1 MERKAPHVITLTLAE
16 IAEATGGTVHDAP
29 DPEQVRVTGPSASDS
44 RQVGPGGMFVAVTG
58 ARVDGH
64 GYVGQAVA
72 AGAACVLASRPV
84 GVPAVVVPDVTAALG
99 RLAQYALTR
108 TGAQVIALTGSA
120 GKTTTKDLLAQVL
133 AHHGRTVATPGS
145 FNTEIGLP
153 LTVLSADE
161 DTRYLVLEMGARH
174 VGDIAYLATLTPPT
188 LGIVLNVGS
197 AHVGEF
203 GSREA
208 IAEAKSELV
217 QALPLAS
224 EGGVAILN
232 ADDDLVAAMA
242 DRTKAAVACY
252 GTGEQATV
260 RATDI
265 HLTAGRAAFHL
276 HTPEGNAPVTLQLLG
291 AHQVHNALAVAATA
305 HALGMPTS
313 AIAEALTS
321 AAPISAARLE
331 ILERPDGVTII
342 NDAFNANPES
352 TRAALETLVAL
363 AQGRRTIAVLGEMK
377 ELGPESIASHEEIG
391 RLVATLG
398 INTLVAVGT
407 SPEITAVTGT
417 ARRGNP
423 NVATAA
429 AATAGILLGVLT
441 PLLAPGDVVLIKA
454 SRSVGLEHLAG
465 VLPGRLQVPGA
476 CGWSGCDRLGCIT
489 GQARAS

>member
-1 MERKAPHVITLTLAE
+1 MITLTLAE

-29 DPEQVRVTGPSASDS
+29 DPEQVRVTGQSASDS

-64 GYVGQAVA
+64 DFAEQAVA
-72 AGAACVLASRPV
+72 GGAVCVLASRPV

-108 TGAQVIALTGSA
+108 TGAQVVALTGSA

-133 AHHGRTVATPGS
+133 ARHGRTVATPGS
-145 FNTEIGLP
+145 FNTQIGLP

-161 DTRYLVLEMGARH
+161 DTRFLVLEMGARH
-174 VGDIAYLATLTPPT
+174 VGDIAYLAGLTPPRI
-188 LGIVLNVGS
+188 GIVLNVGS

-217 QALPLAS
+217 QALPPAS

-242 DRTKAAVACY
+242 DRTKAAVTYY
-252 GTGEQATV
+252 GTSEQASI
-260 RATDI
+260 RATDVE
-265 HLTAGRAAFHL
+265 LTVGRAAFRL
-276 HTPEGNAPVTLQLLG
+276 HTPDGNASVTLQLLG

-305 HALGMPTS
+305 HTLGMSTS
-313 AIAEALTS
+313 AIAEALSS

-331 ILERPDGVTII
+331 ILERADGVTII

-352 TRAALETLVAL
+352 TRAALETLVSL
-363 AQGRRTIAVLGEMK
+363 AQGRRTVAVLGEMK
-377 ELGPESIASHEEIG
+377 ELGPTATEAHQTIG
-391 RLVATLG
+391 QFVSSLG
-398 INTLVAVGT
+398 IHILVTVGT
-407 SPEITAVTGT
+407 SSEITALGET
-417 ARRGNP
+417 ARTANP
-423 NVATAA
+423 ALATAA
-429 AATAGILLGVLT
+429 AEHAASLLGALT
-441 PLLAPGDVVLIKA
+441 PLLTPGDVVLIKA

-465 VLPGRLQVPGA
+465 VLL
-476 CGWSGCDRLGCIT
+476 DEE
-489 GQARAS
+489 

>member
-1 MERKAPHVITLTLAE
+1 VITLTLAE

-29 DPEQVRVTGPSASDS
+29 DPERVRVTGRSGSDS
-44 RQVGPGGMFVAVTG
+44 RQVGLGGMFVAVTG

-64 GYVGQAVA
+64 DFVDQAVA
-72 AGAACVLASRPV
+72 GGAVCVLASRPV

-108 TGAQVIALTGSA
+108 TGAQVVALTGSA

-133 AHHGRTVATPGS
+133 SRHGRTVATPGS

-217 QALPLAS
+217 QALPPAS
-224 EGGVAILN
+224 EGGVAVLN

-242 DRTKAAVACY
+242 DRTKAAVTYY
-252 GTGEQATV
+252 GTSEQATV
-260 RATDI
+260 RATGI
-265 HLTAGRAAFHL
+265 ELTAGRAAFHL
-276 HTPEGNAPVTLQLLG
+276 HTPDGNAPVTLQLLG

-305 HALGMPTS
+305 HALGMPTP

-321 AAPISAARLE
+321 AAPVSAARLE
-331 ILERPDGVTII
+331 ILERPDGITII

-352 TRAALETLVAL
+352 TRAALETLVSL

-377 ELGPESIASHEEIG
+377 ELGETSIAAHETIG
-391 RLVATLG
+391 NLVGALAIG
-398 INTLVAVGT
+398 TLVTVGT
-407 SPEITAVTGT
+407 TPEITAVANT
-417 ARRGNP
+417 ALRADP
-423 NVATAA
+423 ALTMATTPDIGSLLA
-429 AATAGILLGVLT
+429 ILT
-441 PLLAPGDVVLIKA
+441 RLLAPGDVILIKA
-454 SRSVGLEHLAG
+454 SRSVGLEHFAEILCREG
-465 VLPGRLQVPGA
+465 
-476 CGWSGCDRLGCIT
+476 
-489 GQARAS
+489 

>member
-1 MERKAPHVITLTLAE
+1 VITLTLAE

-29 DPEQVRVTGPSASDS
+29 DPEQVRVTGPSGSDS
-44 RQVGPGGMFVAVTG
+44 RLVGPGGMFVAVTG

-64 GYVGQAVA
+64 DFVDQAVA
-72 AGAACVLASRPV
+72 GGAVCVLASRPV

-108 TGAQVIALTGSA
+108 TGAQVVALTGSA

-133 AHHGRTVATPGS
+133 ARHGRTVATPGS

-217 QALPLAS
+217 QALPPAS

-242 DRTKAAVACY
+242 DRTKAAVTYY
-252 GTGEQATV
+252 GTGDQATV
-260 RATDI
+260 RATGI
-265 HLTAGRAAFHL
+265 ELTAGRAAFHL
-276 HTPEGNAPVTLQLLG
+276 HTPDGDAPVTLQLLG
-291 AHQVHNALAVAATA
+291 AHQVRNALAVAATA
-305 HALGMPTS
+305 HALGMPAP
-313 AIAEALTS
+313 AIADALTA
-321 AAPISAARLE
+321 AAPVSAARLE
-331 ILERPDGVTII
+331 ILKRPDGVTII

-352 TRAALETLVAL
+352 TRAALETLVSL

-377 ELGPESIASHEEIG
+377 ELGETSNAAHENIG

-398 INTLVAVGT
+398 IHALVTVGT
-407 SPEITAVTGT
+407 SPEITAVTAA
-417 ARRGNP
+417 ARASSP
-423 NVATAA
+423 SLVTAA
-429 AATAGILLGVLT
+429 AEDADTLLTALT

-454 SRSVGLEHLAG
+454 SRSVGLEHFAHA
-465 VLPGRLQVPGA
+465 LQVIG
-476 CGWSGCDRLGCIT
+476 
-489 GQARAS
+489 

>member
-1 MERKAPHVITLTLAE
+1 VITLTLAE
-16 IAEATGGTVHDAP
+16 IAEVTGGTVHDAP
-29 DPEQVRVTGPSASDS
+29 DLEQVRVTGQSASDS

-64 GYVGQAVA
+64 DFVDQAVA
-72 AGAACVLASRPV
+72 GGAVCVLASRPV

-108 TGAQVIALTGSA
+108 TGAQVVALTGSA
-120 GKTTTKDLLAQVL
+120 GKTTTKNLLAQVL

-203 GSREA
+203 GSREVT
-208 IAEAKSELV
+208 AEAKSELV
-217 QALPLAS
+217 QALPPAS

-242 DRTKAAVACY
+242 DRTKAAVTYY
-252 GTGEQATV
+252 GTSEQATI
-260 RATDI
+260 RATDVE
-265 HLTAGRAAFHL
+265 LTAGRAAFRL
-276 HTPEGNAPVTLQLLG
+276 HTPDANAPVTLQLLG
-291 AHQVHNALAVAATA
+291 VHQVHNALAVAATA
-305 HALGMPTS
+305 HALGMPTD
-313 AIAEALTS
+313 AIAEALSS

-342 NDAFNANPES
+342 SDAFNANPES
-352 TRAALETLVAL
+352 TRAALETLASV
-363 AQGRRTIAVLGEMK
+363 AQGRRPIAVLGEMK
-377 ELGPESIASHEEIG
+377 ELGPTSVTAHETIG
-391 RLVATLG
+391 NLVGALA
-398 INTLVAVGT
+398 IDTLVTVGT
-407 SPEITAVTGT
+407 TPEIAALTNAARAANPALTTAKASG
-417 ARRGNP
+417 AESLL
-423 NVATAA
+423 AT
-429 AATAGILLGVLT
+429 LT
-441 PLLAPGDVVLIKA
+441 PLLAPADVVLIKA
-454 SRSVGLEHLAG
+454 SRSVGLEHFAD
-465 VLPGRLQVPGA
+465 VLCREG
-476 CGWSGCDRLGCIT
+476 
-489 GQARAS
+489 

>member
-1 MERKAPHVITLTLAE
+1 
-16 IAEATGGTVHDAP
+16 
-29 DPEQVRVTGPSASDS
+29 
-44 RQVGPGGMFVAVTG
+44 
-58 ARVDGH
+58 
-64 GYVGQAVA
+64 
-72 AGAACVLASRPV
+72 V

-108 TGAQVIALTGSA
+108 TGAQVVALTGSA

-188 LGIVLNVGS
+188 LGINLNVGS

-217 QALPLAS
+217 QALPPAS

-242 DRTKAAVACY
+242 DRTKAAVTYY
-252 GTGEQATV
+252 GTSDQATI
-260 RATDI
+260 RAADI
-265 HLTAGRAAFHL
+265 ELTAGRAAFHL
-276 HTPEGNAPVTLQLLG
+276 HTPDGNAPVTLQLLG

-305 HALGMPTS
+305 HALGMPTPP
-313 AIAEALTS
+313 IAEALTA
-321 AAPISAARLE
+321 AAPISAARLQ

-352 TRAALETLVAL
+352 TRAALETLVSL
-363 AQGRRTIAVLGEMK
+363 AQGRRTVAVLGEMK
-377 ELGPESIASHEEIG
+377 ELGETSIAAHETIG
-391 RLVATLG
+391 RFVARLG
-398 INTLVAVGT
+398 INALVMVGT
-407 SPEITAVTGT
+407 SAGITALSNA
-417 ARRGNP
+417 ARAACP
-423 NVATAA
+423 SLPEATAEH
-429 AATAGILLGVLT
+429 AGALLGVLA

-454 SRSVGLEHLAG
+454 SRSVGLEHFADDLR
-465 VLPGRLQVPGA
+465 GR
-476 CGWSGCDRLGCIT
+476 S
-489 GQARAS
+489 

>member
-1 MERKAPHVITLTLAE
+1 VITLTLAE

-29 DPEQVRVTGPSASDS
+29 DPERVRVTGPSGSDS

-64 GYVGQAVA
+64 GFVDQAVA
-72 AGAACVLASRPV
+72 NGAVCVLASRPV

-133 AHHGRTVATPGS
+133 ARHGRTVATPGS

-161 DTRYLVLEMGARH
+161 DTRFLVLEMGARH

-217 QALPLAS
+217 QALPPAS

-242 DRTKAAVACY
+242 DRTKAAVTYY
-252 GTGEQATV
+252 GTGDRATV

-265 HLTAGRAAFHL
+265 ELTAGRATFHL
-276 HTPEGNAPVTLQLLG
+276 HTPDGNAPVTLQLLG

-305 HALGMPTS
+305 HALGMPTG
-313 AIAEALTS
+313 AIAEALTA
-321 AAPISAARLE
+321 AAPISAARLQ

-352 TRAALETLVAL
+352 TRAALETLVSL
-363 AQGRRTIAVLGEMK
+363 DQGRRTVAVLGEMK
-377 ELGPESIASHEEIG
+377 ELGRTSIESHEEIG
-391 RLVATLG
+391 ALVGALG
-398 INTLVAVGT
+398 IDMLVTVGT
-407 SPEITAVTGT
+407 TPEMRAL
-417 ARRGNP
+417 AR
-423 NVATAA
+423 TAA
-429 AATAGILLGVLT
+429 TTKSTLTTATTPDAEMLLATLT
-441 PLLAPGDVVLIKA
+441 PLIAPGDVVLIKA
-454 SRSVGLEHLAG
+454 SRSVGLEHFADL
-465 VLPGRLQVPGA
+465 LHRE
-476 CGWSGCDRLGCIT
+476 SEI
-489 GQARAS
+489 S